1 MEMKIIIL
9 AGKFGMG
16 HMTAALAVKQQIDNS
31 HFNADVEVVDWLDYI
46 SPRLANKYYSFFH
59 FLVNKGH
66 KIYNIRYRLLEN
78 KKTDQKPDLNGIFK
92 KCFSKL
98 MDEKKPDII
107 ISTLPVCSQF
117 MSMYKEKTGSNIPL
131 ITCVTDITGHSEWI
145 NKNTDFY
152 FVGSTS
158 VTDKFIS
165 KGVLPDKIFETGLPV
180 RSEFLNNDFFESTK
194 SKDTRHILI
203 MGGGLGM
210 LPKTFNFYESLEIL
224 PNTKVTIITGK
235 NNSLYERLKDRYQNI
250 TVLGYV
256 DNVYDYMK
264 QADIIITK
272 PGGITTFEA
281 IYAEVPILALNPSLQ
296 QEIYNAQYIQ
306 KMGIGTIIYGNSKQ
320 CLEEIEK
327 MLEYCH
333 LNYYKSNIQKL
344 KGQLSK
350 YKLTNVLEMTIYE
363 GNPLVNNGFKNIYQP
378 IREDY
383 NINEKIS
390 FNIR

>member
-1 MEMKIIIL
+1 MKIIIL
-9 AGKFGMG
+9 TGKFGMG
-16 HMTAALAVKQQIDNS
+16 HMTAALAVKQQLDNS
-31 HFNADVEVVDWLDYI
+31 HFNANTEVIDWLDYI

-59 FLVNKGH
+59 FLVNKGR

-78 KKTDQKPDLNGIFK
+78 KKTDQKPDFNTIFK
-92 KCFSKL
+92 KSFIKL
-98 MDEKKPDII
+98 IDEKKPDII

-117 MSMYKEKTGSNIPL
+117 MSMYKEKTGSCIPL

-152 FVGSTS
+152 FVGSPS

-180 RSEFLNNDFFESTK
+180 RLEFQNNDLFENNPC
-194 SKDTRHILI
+194 KDIRHILI

-210 LPKTFNFYESLEIL
+210 LPKTFDFYKGLELL

-235 NNSLYERLKDRYQNI
+235 NHNLYERLEGKYQNI
-250 TVLGYV
+250 SVLGYV
-256 DNVYDYMK
+256 HNVHDYMK

-281 IYAEVPILALNPSLQ
+281 IYAEVPIIALNPSLQ

-306 KMGIGTIIYGNSKQ
+306 KMGIGTIIHGNSKQ
-320 CLEEIEK
+320 CLVAIET
-327 MLEYCH
+327 MLDYCH
-333 LNYYKSNIQKL
+333 LSYYKSNIQKL
-344 KGQLSK
+344 KGQLNK
-350 YKLTNVLEMTIYE
+350 HKLANVLEMTIYE
-363 GNPLVNNGFKNIYQP
+363 GNPLKNSGSKNIYHP

>member
-1 MEMKIIIL
+1 MKIIIL
-9 AGKFGMG
+9 TGKFGMG

-31 HFNADVEVVDWLDYI
+31 HFNADVEVIDWLDYI

-59 FLVNKGH
+59 FLVNKGR

-78 KKTDQKPDLNGIFK
+78 KKTDQKPDLNAIFK
-92 KCFSKL
+92 KCFTKL

-117 MSMYKEKTGSNIPL
+117 MSMYKEKTGSCIPL

-152 FVGSTS
+152 FVGSPS

-180 RSEFLNNDFFESTK
+180 RLEFLNNDFFKSTN
-194 SKDTRHILI
+194 SKDVRHILI

-210 LPKTFNFYESLEIL
+210 LPKTFNFYESLELL

-235 NNSLYERLKDRYQNI
+235 NNGLYERLKDRYQNI

-306 KMGIGTIIYGNSKQ
+306 KMGIGTIIHGNSKQ

-327 MLEYCH
+327 MLDYCH
-333 LNYYKSNIQKL
+333 LDYYKSNIQKL

-350 YKLTNVLEMTIYE
+350 YKLTKVLEMTICE
-363 GNPLVNNGFKNIYQP
+363 GNTLANNGFKNIYQP